1 MNFSE
6 NGKRLLA
13 EWEGKKS
20 KQYPDV
26 AGKPTI
32 GVGHLLTQ
40 SELSSGKI
48 RINGQDVR
56 YENGLTDEQIIN
68 LLGADI
74 GKFEQAVN
82 ENVKVSLNQNQFDAL
97 VIFAFNI
104 GVEAF
109 KGSTLLKLLNQKK
122 YEEVPNQLRRW
133 VHSGGAEVSG
143 LKNRREKE
151 IKLWLASL

>member
-6 NGKRLLA
+6 NGKKLLA
-13 EWEGKKS
+13 DWEGKKS

-40 SELSSGKI
+40 SELSSGKL
-48 RINGQDVR
+48 RINGQDLR
-56 YENGLTDEQIIN
+56 YKDGLTDDQIIK

-74 GKFEQAVN
+74 GKFEKAVN
-82 ENVKVSLNQNQFDAL
+82 ANVKVSLNQNQFDAL

-109 KGSTLLKLLNQKK
+109 KSSTLLKLLNQKK
-122 YEEVPNQLRRW
+122 YEDVPNQLKRW
-133 VHSGGAEVSG
+133 IHSGGAEVDG

-151 IKLWLASL
+151 IKLWLAPL